1 MATTF
6 IRIWYES
13 GGRWFYETY
22 HTTDENWRESFL
34 ILKST
39 GLPVKL
45 QYLDQDGEAD
55 LGSPQESSL
64 LS

>member
-6 IRIWYES
+6 VRIWYRS
-13 GGRWFYETY
+13 GGRWLYETY
-22 HTTDENWRESFL
+22 STADEGWRESFL
-34 ILKST
+34 ILKAT

-45 QYLDQDGEAD
+45 QYLDQDREAD
-55 LGSPQESSL
+55 LGSPQEVSL

>member
-6 IRIWYES
+6 IRIWYKS

-22 HTTDENWRESFL
+22 NTTDTSWRESFL
-34 ILKST
+34 ILKAT
-39 GLPVKL
+39 GEPVKL
-45 QYLDQDGEAD
+45 QYVDQDREAD
-55 LGSPQESSL
+55 LGSPQAVSL